1 MEFCVDDGP
10 DISPPEILGTNYLQ
24 ETFIRSGVT
33 ETDLE
38 IYTNEP
44 ADCRWDFNDKRYE
57 EMKEDGIDFCSQNI
71 SDHLNGGY
79 RYGCS
84 GTLTG
89 LKDSVDN
96 NFYIRCKDKPYV
108 DAPNY
113 SGVETRIANEQPHPL
128 TLKGTGAITISEI
141 NVNGQIENIVIEDST
156 PTIRATIDVK
166 TVGGADTGKA
176 RCQWREEGSTQYTH
190 FYNDGS
196 FGFVYPNTHDFYLEA
211 GDYAY
216 EILCYDAGGNSI
228 EDTVEFEIQVDRE
241 APNVVR
247 AYHEAKAGTSYLKIV
262 TDENAECVY
271 DVQDCLYDINE
282 GTQMSTTDG
291 ISHFTNWNTQT
302 NFYIKCKDDFKKGP
316 RIDEGNG
323 CSIVVK
329 PSRI

>member
-96 NFYIRCKDKPYV
+96 NFYIKCEDDYKNQPL
-108 DAPNY
+108 PNACN
-113 SGVETRIANEQPHPL
+113 I
-128 TLKGTGAITISEI
+128 IIS
-141 NVNGQIENIVIEDST
+141 
-156 PTIRATIDVK
+156 P
-166 TVGGADTGKA
+166 
-176 RCQWREEGSTQYTH
+176 
-190 FYNDGS
+190 
-196 FGFVYPNTHDFYLEA
+196 
-211 GDYAY
+211 
-216 EILCYDAGGNSI
+216 
-228 EDTVEFEIQVDRE
+228 FE
-241 APNVVR
+241 
-247 AYHEAKAGTSYLKIV
+247 
-262 TDENAECVY
+262 
-271 DVQDCLYDINE
+271 
-282 GTQMSTTDG
+282 
-291 ISHFTNWNTQT
+291 
-302 NFYIKCKDDFKKGP
+302 DFKKTG
-316 RIDEGNG
+316 
-323 CSIVVK
+323 
-329 PSRI
+329 